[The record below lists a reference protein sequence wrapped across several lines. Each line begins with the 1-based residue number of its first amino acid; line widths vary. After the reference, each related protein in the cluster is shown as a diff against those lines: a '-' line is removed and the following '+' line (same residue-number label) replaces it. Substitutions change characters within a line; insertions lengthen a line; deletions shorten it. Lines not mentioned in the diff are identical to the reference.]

1 MTRNEAA
8 EYGKLIGLKP
18 PTYTEKVTMI
28 DTILALK
35 QFETCGNCMHLQ
47 NYISDSEV
55 ACNLHA
61 SFFPLS
67 YGCNK
72 FKPCK

>member
-8 EYGKLIGLKP
+8 EYGEFIGLKP
-18 PTYTEKVTMI
+18 PTYAEKVTMI
-28 DTILALK
+28 NTILALK
-35 QFETCGNCMHLQ
+35 QFEVCGNCMHLQ
-47 NYISDSEV
+47 NYISDSEI

-67 YGCNK
+67 YGCNE